1 MEHSDH
7 GLVRRLRLDKV
18 RSFEAAE
25 IDFAP
30 RVTVLL
36 GENGSGK
43 TTVAEM
49 LALLLV
55 PPGERLIA
63 FPRRHG
69 ADRGRAEVFV
79 AGSDQPAAVWDS
91 TDEPGASQPSNPGRP
106 VFAYGRFR
114 QFFTTDQ
121 GERRRIN
128 NPGEDLGDLAHA
140 SRRDSILTLFRPD
153 PGLLQDLSRALVA
166 LHYGA
171 ETLADARLSAV
182 WTRLN
187 QSLKA
192 LERGFDGI
200 EIEEGEY
207 EYIPRLVRKKA
218 RLALNE
224 LSDGYQS
231 VLTILFDLVL
241 RYAFRFITLPDP
253 LLAAAIVVI
262 DEIDLHLHPRL
273 QRTVLNQF
281 TKVFPNTQFIVT
293 THSPAVVQG
302 AVDAG
307 HRIVSLTESGG
318 ISKAKP
324 LGPGTMRDLKGAEIG
339 ALLLDRR
346 LFGVGSRYSSEYS
359 AIEDRID
366 ALEQRIESGT
376 ATEADEK
383 QLFKDLE
390 TLQGLMVKDE
400 GRRAE
405 GGVMAQ
411 MADLRR
417 AFLQDLAELK
427 REQEK
432 GA

>member
-1 MEHSDH
+1 MDSLHQPPI
-7 GLVRRLRLDKV
+7 RRLRLANV
-18 RSFEAAE
+18 RSFESAQ

-30 RVTVLL
+30 GVTVLL

-49 LALLLV
+49 LALMLV
-55 PPGERLIA
+55 PPAERPVS
-63 FPRRHG
+63 FPLRRG
-69 ADRGRAEVFV
+69 AERGRAEIFI
-79 AGSDQPAAVWDS
+79 GDSDRPAITWGA
-91 TDEPGASQPSNPGRP
+91 DETGGDDAAPDLRRP

-114 QFFTTDQ
+114 QFFAAQDPV
-121 GERRRIN
+121 RRRIN
-128 NPGEDLGDLAHA
+128 NPGQDLGDLAYWA
-140 SRRDSILTLFRPD
+140 GRDPIRTLFHPD
-153 PGLLQDLSRALVA
+153 PDLLPDLARFLVA

-171 ETLADARLSAV
+171 ETLALPRLREV
-182 WTRLN
+182 WQHLN
-187 QSLKA
+187 GSLKG
-192 LERGFDGI
+192 LECGFDRI

-207 EYIPRLVRKKA
+207 EYIPRLVRKKV
-218 RLALNE
+218 RLALSE

-231 VLTILFDLVL
+231 VLAMLFDLIG
-241 RYAFRFITLPDP
+241 RYVFRFITLDDP
-253 LLAAAIVVI
+253 LLAEATVVI
-262 DEIDLHLHPRL
+262 DEIDLHLHPRW
-273 QRTVLNQF
+273 QRTVLAQLIA
-281 TKVFPNTQFIVT
+281 VFPKTQFVVT

-307 HRIVSLTESGG
+307 HSIVALTESRGV
-318 ISKAKP
+318 SKVRTI
-324 LGPGTMRDLKGAEIG
+324 GPGTLRDLKGAEIG

-366 ALEQRIESGT
+366 VLESRIESGT

-390 TLQGLMVKDE
+390 TIQGLMVKDE
-400 GRRAE
+400 SRRAE

-411 MADLRR
+411 VADLRR

-427 REQEK
+427 REQERD
-432 GA
+432 G